1 MYLHPNTHVR
11 TLTHS
16 LSLSLPT
23 HTLREA
29 VEHFLI
35 ALNMQRQA
43 KGPGNNRRQMSESIW
58 STLRL
63 AVTFVGRQ
71 ELNKLVDSRDLDGL
85 MSEFG
90 V

>member
-1 MYLHPNTHVR
+1 MHTHPHPHTHM
-11 TLTHS
+11 H
-16 LSLSLPT
+16 T
-23 HTLREA
+23 HTHTHREA

-43 KGPGNNRRQMSESIW
+43 KGPGTNRRQMSESIW

-63 AVTFVGRQ
+63 AVTFVGKQ
-71 ELNKLVDSRDLDGL
+71 ELSKLVDNRDLDGL
-85 MSEFG
+85 MREFG

>member
-1 MYLHPNTHVR
+1 M
-11 TLTHS
+11 HS
-16 LSLSLPT
+16 LSLSLSHT
-23 HTLREA
+23 HTHTHTYTLREA

-63 AVTFVGRQ
+63 AVNFVGKQ
-71 ELNKLVDSRDLDGL
+71 GLNKLVDNRDLDGL
-85 MSEFG
+85 MREFS